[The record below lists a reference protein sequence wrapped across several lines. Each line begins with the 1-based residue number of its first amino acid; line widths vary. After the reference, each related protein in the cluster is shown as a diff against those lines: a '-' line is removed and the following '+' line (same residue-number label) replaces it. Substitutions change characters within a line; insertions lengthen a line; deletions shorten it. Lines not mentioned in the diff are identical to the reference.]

1 MTLSIGY
8 YHEQPTD
15 QITDI
20 AMARLMRELGRAGV
34 LVVAAAGND
43 ATNRPLLPAGF
54 AGQVVGLERD
64 ALPLVSVGSLNP
76 GQASVSLFSNAGEWV
91 TTYRPGASIV
101 STLPVTQDASAQPS
115 RHAAAAPGD
124 QRTRATIDPDDYSG
138 GFGVWSG
145 TSFAAPVLAGELAQQ
160 LVQQGPEDVHLDALI
175 ERGWK
180 ALSSVLRPCSAL
192 RHDHRGDGT
201 RAEGRRGLRR
211 LSPGRPE
218 RLADLVRLLT
228 PAVAHGTLAE
238 RTGCHRRGR
247 RADRMAAAHRHGG
260 FDRRS
265 AGRSRAG
272 SWSRSSADLAP
283 HALGGRE
290 AEVSHR
296 AARRPDGTDARGH
309 RGSQRAAAHLVA
321 AHYGVVASLPGA
333 ATRHRS
339 GGAGRLCRK
348 VLRCP
353 RDANGEHRSHPGPLS
368 GKAATR

>member
-1 MTLSIGY
+1 MPVSVVLADPALSAPQLVRRPVVVMPDTGIGRHPWFDSLPSSAPATPEEVTGVSDVLTGGLDRLAGHGTFIAGIVRQTCPAARLVPYTVMTSAGVLLESDLLRLLQDILDRQLAALSAGDAGAIIDVVTLSIGY

-20 AMARLMRELGRAGV
+20 AIARLMRELGRAGV

-124 QRTRATIDPDDYSG
+124 ARTRATIDPDDYSG

-145 TSFAAPVLAGELAQQ
+145 TSFAAPVLAGELAQH

-180 ALSSVLRPCSAL
+180 ALSSVLPALQRPP
-192 RHDHRGDGT
+192 T
-201 RAEGRRGLRR
+201 
-211 LSPGRPE
+211 
-218 RLADLVRLLT
+218 
-228 PAVAHGTLAE
+228 
-238 RTGCHRRGR
+238 
-247 RADRMAAAHRHGG
+247 
-260 FDRRS
+260 
-265 AGRSRAG
+265 
-272 SWSRSSADLAP
+272 
-283 HALGGRE
+283 
-290 AEVSHR
+290 
-296 AARRPDGTDARGH
+296 
-309 RGSQRAAAHLVA
+309 
-321 AHYGVVASLPGA
+321 
-333 ATRHRS
+333 
-339 GGAGRLCRK
+339 
-348 VLRCP
+348 
-353 RDANGEHRSHPGPLS
+353 
-368 GKAATR
+368 